1 MRPVA
6 KSVTD
11 CGGLAH
17 RTLEQVSGA
26 VIETRSYRHQ
36 KLSENRSYRR
46 LRIVVK
52 RRLMDLQASDYN
64 P

>member
-26 VIETRSYRHQ
+26 VIET
-36 KLSENRSYRR
+36 
-46 LRIVVK
+46 
-52 RRLMDLQASDYN
+52 
-64 P
+64 